1 MQRKRYSAEVKEQVD
16 ALRKKGK
23 SYKEIQLQFPIPK
36 STLSVWLGK
45 KYKGLFS
52 RKIQLAH
59 LKRIRV
65 IARASIRK
73 ARLKREQ
80 TNADQGAV
88 VANKIPLANIA
99 VMKALLAM
107 IYWAEGSKYAKGNGV
122 KFANTDPRFAQV
134 YMSLLRKSFPVDESR
149 FRVRLHLH
157 YYHERKG
164 ALGFWSK
171 TLNIPSSQFWKIY
184 IKKRSE
190 KKRFRQNSMGICFI
204 YYPGNAIR
212 QELLAIGFT
221 LHGILSNRSLP

>member
-1 MQRKRYSAEVKEQVD
+1 MAGKRYDLEVKKQVE
-16 ALRKKGK
+16 ALRKSGK
-23 SYKEIQLQFPIPK
+23 TYREIREQFSIPK

-45 KYKGLFS
+45 KYKSLFS

-59 LKRIRV
+59 LRRIRV
-65 IARASIRK
+65 IARASIRR

-80 TNADQGAV
+80 ANADQGAV
-88 VANKIPLANIA
+88 VANKIPLANID

-107 IYWAEGSKYAKGNGV
+107 IYWAEGSKYAKVNGL

-134 YMSLLRKSFPVDESR
+134 YMSLLRKSFLVDERR

-157 YYHERKG
+157 YYHERKK

-171 TLNIPSSQFWKIY
+171 TLDIPPAQFWKIY